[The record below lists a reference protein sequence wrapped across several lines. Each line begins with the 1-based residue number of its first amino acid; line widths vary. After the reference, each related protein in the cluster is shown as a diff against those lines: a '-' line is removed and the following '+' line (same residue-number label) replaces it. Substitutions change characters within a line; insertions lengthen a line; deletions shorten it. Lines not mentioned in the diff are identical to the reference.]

1 MISKAFDKIINVI
14 AETMGLIGSLL
25 ILYCMIFGV
34 TDVFLRYVLNS
45 ASQWIGA
52 TIQAAMVLI
61 ACMGGAYAL
70 KHGSFIKLDL
80 FYEKFSARKKAICD
94 IITSSLTF
102 AFLGVLI
109 WKGTDAALMSIKF
122 NQTTPTAIPIPIY
135 PVKTVIPLAA
145 CVVLL
150 IVIQQFVQDVKTVIK
165 GSKE

>member
-1 MISKAFDKIINVI
+1 MINKILEKTTTSL
-14 AETMGLIGSLL
+14 AEAMGLIGSIL

-34 TDVFLRYVLNS
+34 TDVFLRYALNS

-70 KHGSFIKLDL
+70 KHDCFIKLDL
-80 FYEKFSARKKAICD
+80 FYEKFSARKKAVCD

-135 PVKTVIPLAA
+135 PIKTIIPLSA

-150 IVIQQFVQDVKTVIK
+150 IVIQQFIQDIKTAFNISNK
-165 GSKE
+165 